1 LVHEVLC
8 QGPQTPSERTVTVLP
23 DTFVNVSPPLLA
35 AVLLASRSLCQHFA
49 LPCASA
55 EAILTATDASRT
67 RAYELVAALLAAL
80 PTLVRPPGRPARPPP
95 DPLAAPPPVAREVLR
110 FVMQHPGCVHN
121 HGVRQRY
128 SDGFR
133 HFVVGLRA
141 QHESVPLDV
150 FAALA
155 ELPVGTLKSWLSPNP
170 CPAVPTPEPKAD
182 TTAGAQPSG
191 PQDPMLAQIE
201 TVLTAWKTW
210 DGTFVGFAEHV
221 RTNLRVPFGTQLVA
235 RVLEQSGVRL
245 PRRRPGRSPDELALR
260 GAFETFFPGAQ
271 WVGDGKKVTVVLGGQ
286 SFDFNF
292 ELDVDAHTGAWVGLS
307 VRDTED
313 SKAVTETF
321 ADGVSTTG
329 AAPLALLLD
338 NRPSNHTPEVDEA
351 LDPTGTL
358 RMRATPVRPQNKAH
372 VEGAFGLFAQSLPPL
387 VLDTKCAPR
396 AVALQLAV
404 LIATTFAR
412 AINRRPRADRGDRS
426 RADLYADS
434 PTDAQIAAAK
444 AALEERCRLQELAR
458 ATREARERPEVRAL
472 LDTHFARLGLTDP
485 DRHVRLAI
493 AAYTLDAI
501 VDGIA
506 IFDGKRRAGTLPD
519 GADARY
525 LLGIVRNVQ
534 SQRENEHVADA
545 LLALRLEARDQ
556 ALAAL
561 VRERSVVCGKARDDL
576 EIIADCVD
584 RALVT
589 DRSLDRRF
597 WLAALADQ
605 ILQRAA
611 DLDQQRRLYAAAAR
625 RIGTTFRVSP
635 RERQDAVRSLADRLV
650 PLD

>member
-1 LVHEVLC
+1 MHEGLC
-8 QGPQTPSERTVTVLP
+8 QDLEQPSERTATVLP
-23 DTFVNVSPPLLA
+23 DTFENVPPALLA
-35 AVLLASRSLCQHFA
+35 AVLLAARSLGQHFK

-67 RAYELVAALLAAL
+67 RAYELVAALLANL
-80 PTLVRPPGRPARPPP
+80 PTLVRPPGRPARPPS

-121 HGVRQRY
+121 LGVRQRY

-150 FAALA
+150 FAGLA
-155 ELPVGTLKSWLSPNP
+155 ELPVGTLKSWLSPTS
-170 CPAVPTPEPKAD
+170 CPAAPPPEPKAGPAPD
-182 TTAGAQPSG
+182 AQPSG
-191 PQDPMLAQIE
+191 PPDPTLAQIE
-201 TVLTAWKTW
+201 TVLVAWKTW
-210 DGTFVGFAEHV
+210 DGTFVGFAKHV
-221 RTNLRVPFGTQLVA
+221 RNNLRVPFGIQLVA

-245 PRRRPGRSPDELALR
+245 RRRRPGRSPDELALR

-271 WVGDGKKVTVVLGGQ
+271 WVGDGKKLTVVLGGQ
-286 SFDFNF
+286 AFDFNL

-307 VRDTED
+307 VRDAED

-321 ADGVSTTG
+321 AAGVSTTG

-338 NRPSNHTPEVDEA
+338 NRPSNHTPEVDAA
-351 LDPTGTL
+351 LEPTGTL
-358 RMRATPVRPQNKAH
+358 RLRATPARPQNKAH
-372 VEGAFGLFAQSLPPL
+372 VEGAFGLFAQSVPPL

-404 LIATTFAR
+404 LVTATFAR
-412 AINRRPRADRGDRS
+412 VINRRPRADRGGRS
-426 RADLYADS
+426 RAELYADS

-472 LDTHFARLGLTDP
+472 LDAHFARLGLTDP
-485 DRHVRLAI
+485 NRHVRLAI
-493 AAYTLDAI
+493 AGYTLDAI
-501 VDGIA
+501 VDGLA

-534 SQRENEHVADA
+534 AQRELEQVADA

-561 VRERSVVCGKARDDL
+561 VRERAIVCSSARGDL

-584 RALVT
+584 RALVI

-605 ILQRAA
+605 IQRRSA
-611 DLDQQRRLYAAAAR
+611 DLDQQRWLYAAAAR

-650 PLD
+650 PLN

>member
-1 LVHEVLC
+1 
-8 QGPQTPSERTVTVLP
+8 
-23 DTFVNVSPPLLA
+23 
-35 AVLLASRSLCQHFA
+35 VLLVARKLCERFA

-55 EAILTATDASRT
+55 EEIFTATGGSRT
-67 RAYELVAALLAAL
+67 RAYELSAALLAVL
-80 PTLVRPPGRPARPPP
+80 PTLVRPVGRPARPPP
-95 DPLAAPPPVAREVLR
+95 DPLAAPPPVAAEVLR
-110 FVMQHPGCVHN
+110 FVMQHPGCVHD

-155 ELPVGTLKSWLSPNP
+155 ELPVGTLKSWLSPTP
-170 CPAVPTPEPKAD
+170 SPAAQPPEPVD
-182 TTAGAQPSG
+182 TTEAGAPPSG
-191 PQDPMLAQIE
+191 PPDPTLAQIE
-201 TVLTAWKTW
+201 TVLAAWKTW
-210 DGTFVGFAEHV
+210 DGAFVGFAEHV
-221 RTNLRVPFGTQLVA
+221 RNNLRVPFGIQLVA

-245 PRRRPGRSPDELALR
+245 PRRRPGRSPDEVALR

-271 WVGDGKKVTVVLGGQ
+271 WVGDGKKITVVVGGQ
-286 SFDFNF
+286 SFHFNL
-292 ELDVDAHTGAWVGLS
+292 ELDVDAHSSAWVGLS

-313 SKAVTETF
+313 SAAVTESLQ
-321 ADGVSTTG
+321 AGVATTG

-338 NRPSNHTPEVDEA
+338 NRPSNHTPEIDAA
-351 LDPTGTL
+351 LAPSGTL
-358 RMRATPVRPQNKAH
+358 RMRSTPARPQNKAH
-372 VEGAFGLFAQSLPPL
+372 VEGAFGLFAQNLPPL
-387 VLDTKCAPR
+387 VLDTRQPAR

-412 AINRRPRADRGDRS
+412 VMNRRPRPDRKGRS
-426 RADLYADS
+426 RAALYEDS
-434 PTDAQIAAAK
+434 PTDEQIAAAK

-472 LDTHFARLGLTDP
+472 LDAHFARLGLTDP

-493 AAYTLDAI
+493 SAYTLDAI
-501 VDGIA
+501 IDGIA
-506 IFDGKRRAGTLPD
+506 IFEGKRRAGTLPD

-534 SQRENEHVADA
+534 AQRENEHVADL

-561 VRERSVVCGKARDDL
+561 ARERDRVCTHARGALEVVT
-576 EIIADCVD
+576 DCVD
-584 RALVT
+584 RALVN

-605 ILQRAA
+605 IKQRAA
-611 DLDQQRRLYAAAAR
+611 DGAQQRQLYVAAAR

-650 PLD
+650 PLN